1 MQRVKLL
8 LLVQLR
14 TEMFK
19 TYNLT
24 EQTYKVRL
32 SLLREL
38 KVLLK
43 QVKILQPQQ
52 LIFKIRETIRMALE
66 ETMAVAVTNNLIKDQ
81 PLKLLQITP
90 ISQIQLHLKRQT
102 SLWT

>member
-1 MQRVKLL
+1 MQQVKLL

-43 QVKILQPQQ
+43 QVKILQLQQ

-90 ISQIQLHLKRQT
+90 T
-102 SLWT
+102 